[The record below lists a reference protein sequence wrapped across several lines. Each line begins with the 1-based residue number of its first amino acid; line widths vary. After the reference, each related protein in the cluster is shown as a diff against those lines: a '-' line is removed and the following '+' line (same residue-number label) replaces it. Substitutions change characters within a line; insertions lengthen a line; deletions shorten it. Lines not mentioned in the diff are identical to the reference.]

1 MTLTKRAIRLRKQK
15 LKYKEIAQILGTTKN
30 VIGVLLYRA
39 KDRGLIPYKRSIWAK
54 RVNDVLPLRQEGLKL
69 KEIAQRTGL
78 SIPQVWQ
85 TLYRYGET
93 KQVFRKSASPTV
105 DTNDEAERKSY
116 GDNADNLLVALKKN
130 SQEKYV

>member
-15 LKYKEIAQILGTTKN
+15 LKYKEIAQILGTSKN

-39 KDRGLIPYKRSIWAK
+39 RDRGLIYKRSIWAK
-54 RVNDVLPLRQEGLKL
+54 RVNDVLPLRREGLKL

-78 SIPQVWQ
+78 SIPQIWQ

-105 DTNDEAERKSY
+105 DTDDDAERESY